1 MTVGVLPYICDTK
14 NLVLFEIKKAVEGK
28 AKIFLSELMR
38 KRFQVIKSFRL
49 ASKHMRLSIRSFLS
63 DSMKL

>member
-28 AKIFLSELMR
+28 AKIFLSELTR

-49 ASKHMRLSIRSFLS
+49 TSKDMHLSVRSFLS